1 MAKILTALREQRQ
14 IEAEIQR
21 LAASRTQAEFEQRA
35 RWIVSQDQALPA
47 LLNSVNSADTRLLGV
62 LGSLATL
69 LDRDTVV
76 NALYQ
81 AGVDRRRP
89 KRGRLIA
96 LLILERFL
104 DEELDEELFE
114 GLEDPEEL
122 AIQSLLNTVD
132 KAETSRLALLDL
144 IHSLAEQPPGVV
156 LSVVDTLV
164 NLDTPVAVEPLRA
177 LAQDPRDEVAR
188 HAIRGLGTLRYPQTI
203 RALQILRYVSP
214 PNVQHEVERALR
226 KQRLRGLEIAPL
238 PRPDGTWRTL
248 VSAVDG
254 QGNQSVWFLGQADA
268 EGTCPLL
275 TVVVNYEVGI
285 TDALGDEQAPAHQF
299 PAAQPI
305 GTVHE
310 YRPGNVG
317 LLRLLEADFEYGRRL
332 VSDAQARNVRS
343 GAPTPLVYRLLNDFI
358 WGYQVTPDTTGP
370 LMPSCAENGAPARPA
385 NSGRLLDHPDFATW
399 FVQSPMV
406 YDLAA
411 QLRQWRHPQH
421 TTLWSEAVHQLVES
435 HFDERALS
443 AYRTRLREMAEWLT
457 HAGDEEAACLALAA
471 ADGLLEVAPT
481 EHPLLVRM
489 VDVGLRVAIRNLQYG
504 FDLRTAPE
512 LFAGGV

>member
-21 LAASRTQAEFEQRA
+21 LADSRTQAEFEQRA
-35 RWIVSQDQALPA
+35 YRIASQKQAIPA
-47 LLNSVNSADTRLLGV
+47 LLNSLNSADTRLLGI

-81 AGVDRRRP
+81 AAVDPRRP
-89 KRGRLIA
+89 NRGRLVA

-104 DEELDEELFE
+104 GEELSEELFE
-114 GLEDPEEL
+114 GLENPGDL

-132 KAETSRLALLDL
+132 EKETGRLALLDL
-144 IHSLAEQPPGVV
+144 IHSLAGQQLDVV
-156 LSVVDTLV
+156 LSVVDTFV
-164 NLDTPVAVEPLRA
+164 KLDTPAAVEPLRA

-188 HAIRGLGTLRYPQTI
+188 HAIRGLGILRYPQTG

-214 PNVQHEVERALR
+214 PSIQHEVERALR

-238 PRPDGTWRTL
+238 PQPDGTWRAL

-254 QGNQSVWFLGQADA
+254 QGNQSVWFLGQTDA

-285 TDALGDEQAPAHQF
+285 TDALGDEHAPAHQF
-299 PAAQPI
+299 PARQAL
-305 GTVHE
+305 GTIHE

-317 LLRLLEADFEYGRRL
+317 QIRLLEADFGYGRRL
-332 VSDAQARNVRS
+332 VSEAQARNVRT
-343 GAPTPLVYRLLNDFI
+343 GTPTPPVYRLLNDFI
-358 WGYQVTPDTTGP
+358 WGYQVPPDTTWP
-370 LMPSCAENGAPARPA
+370 LMPLCAENDTSARLA

-399 FVQSPMV
+399 FVQSPVV

-421 TTLWSEAVHQLVES
+421 TTLWREAIHHLVES
-435 HFDERALS
+435 HFDEQALS
-443 AYRTRLREMAEWLT
+443 ACRTRLRAMAEWLT
-457 HAGDEEAACLALAA
+457 RARDEETACLALAA
-471 ADGLLEVAPT
+471 ADGLTKVAPM

-489 VDVGLRVAIRNLQYG
+489 VDVGLQVAIRNLQHG
-504 FDLRTAPE
+504 FDLRATPE
-512 LFAGGV
+512 LFARGA